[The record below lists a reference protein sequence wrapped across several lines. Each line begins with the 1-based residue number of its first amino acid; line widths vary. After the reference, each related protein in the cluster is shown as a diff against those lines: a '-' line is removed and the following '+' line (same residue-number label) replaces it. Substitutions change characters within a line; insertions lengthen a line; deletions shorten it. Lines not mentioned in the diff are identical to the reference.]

1 MNNFM
6 KMITVPNCSSVAS
19 SIVIF
24 FGKLSGFH
32 KLSLHGILQKF
43 PQFSECVPGALAPEK
58 NAAFASASTI
68 PTQSI
73 KYECSAGYSFERPEA
88 DARNQ
93 QDVKCL
99 YSSGSGAF
107 LEDEASLPSCIGF

>member
-6 KMITVPNCSSVAS
+6 KMMTAPNSSTVAS

-24 FGKLSGFH
+24 FGKLPVFH
-32 KLSLHGILQKF
+32 TLLLHDIIQML
-43 PQFSECVPGALAPEK
+43 PQFSECVPTTSTADK

-73 KYECSAGYSFERPEA
+73 KYECSAGYSFGRPEA

-107 LEDEASLPSCIGF
+107 LEDEASLPSCKGF

>member
-1 MNNFM
+1 M
-6 KMITVPNCSSVAS
+6 TAPNCSTVAS

-24 FGKLSGFH
+24 FGKLPSFH
-32 KLSLHGILQKF
+32 TLSLHDILQML
-43 PQFSECVPGALAPEK
+43 PQFSECVPDEALSADK

-107 LEDEASLPSCIGF
+107 LEDEASLPSCKGF

>member
-1 MNNFM
+1 M
-6 KMITVPNCSSVAS
+6 
-19 SIVIF
+19 IF
-24 FGKLSGFH
+24 FGKLP
-32 KLSLHGILQKF
+32 SLNTVLLHDILQKF
-43 PQFSECVPGALAPEK
+43 PQFSECVPETLSADK

-68 PTQSI
+68 PRQSI

>member
-1 MNNFM
+1 MNNFL
-6 KMITVPNCSSVAS
+6 KMLAVPNCSTVAS

-24 FGKLSGFH
+24 LGNNNTVL
-32 KLSLHGILQKF
+32 LHNILQKF
-43 PQFSECVPGALAPEK
+43 PQFSEYVPEALSADK
-58 NAAFASASTI
+58 NAAFASASTV
-68 PTQSI
+68 PSQSI

>member
-1 MNNFM
+1 MNNFL
-6 KMITVPNCSSVAS
+6 KTITVPNYSTVSS

-24 FGKLSGFH
+24 LGKLPSFNTV
-32 KLSLHGILQKF
+32 SLQNISQMF

-107 LEDEASLPSCIGF
+107 LEDESNLPSCKGF